1 MYYKGQG
8 VPKNDG
14 EAFRYY
20 KLAADQGNAK
30 AIKALEEIKG

>member
-14 EAFRYY
+14 EAFRYFQ
-20 KLAADQGNAK
+20 LAADQGYAQ
-30 AIKALEEIKG
+30 AIKALEELKG